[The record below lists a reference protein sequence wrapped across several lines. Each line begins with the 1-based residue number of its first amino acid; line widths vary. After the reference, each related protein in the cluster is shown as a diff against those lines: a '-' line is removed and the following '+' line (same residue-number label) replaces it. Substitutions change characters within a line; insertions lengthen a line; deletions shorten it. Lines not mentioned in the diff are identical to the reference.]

1 MVSVTSVSGDIL
13 ISSHFPTFRSTSDA
27 FSASRDTSPYSIKS
41 DSRRTFRL
49 RPGIVE

>member
-27 FSASRDTSPYSIKS
+27 FSASLDTSPYSIKK
-41 DSRRTFRL
+41 
-49 RPGIVE
+49 